1 MSKLDIRKI
10 VEAELPQLRD
20 LRLRSLK
27 EHPEAFGVAY
37 EEELATP
44 PEKFNEKLS
53 PYFNSLDNLL
63 LGAFLDGS
71 LVGMLAFSRYG
82 IIKFR
87 HTGYIWGMYVAGEAQ
102 GHGIGKALMQAA
114 IAHARSLPD
123 LEKINLDV
131 VPTNASARGLYL
143 SLGFV
148 PFGRQPR
155 ALKVDGIYH
164 DLESL
169 TLDFASEKQ

>member
-1 MSKLDIRKI
+1 MNELDIRRI
-10 VEAELPQLRD
+10 VEAELSDLRD

-44 PEKFNEKLS
+44 PEKFNEKFS
-53 PYFNSLDNLL
+53 PYFNSPDNLL
-63 LGAFLDGS
+63 LGAFLNAR
-71 LVGMLAFSRYG
+71 LVGMLAFSRYA

-87 HTGYIWGMYVAGEAQ
+87 HTGYIWGMYVASEAQ

-114 IAHARSLPD
+114 IRHARSLSG

-131 VPTNASARGLYL
+131 VPTNAAARGLYL

-155 ALKVDGIYH
+155 ALKVDGVYH

-169 TLDFASEKQ
+169 SLNLTSEK